1 MNYFADPIVIE
12 GNALFVSDAHL
23 GVPSAKESLQ
33 REEWLVQLLSEKKDE
48 IQHLFFLGDMFDFW
62 FEYRDVV
69 PKGYFRLFNILY
81 EMNKAGINIYFF
93 TGNHDMW
100 VKNYFADEFGFTIL
114 RKQQLFVLNG
124 KRYLIGH
131 GDGLGKGDYGYK
143 FIKKL
148 FAFKPNVWLYGL
160 LPPRQAFAIA
170 NYFSHKSRAMTSATE
185 AVMTSPENERL
196 FVYASEMVK
205 EMDIDGFIY
214 GHRHL
219 PLDLP
224 LNEKS
229 RYLNIGDW
237 LTHNSYGRVSPE
249 GMKLCFWNNNNS

>member
-1 MNYFADPIVIE
+1 MATLRPFAELHGTFYF
-12 GNALFVSDAHL
+12 GSDFHFGA
-23 GVPSAKESLQ
+23 PDEATSRA
-33 REEWLVQLLSEKKDE
+33 REELVLRWFDDIMPTADAIFL
-48 IQHLFFLGDMFDFW
+48 LGDVFDFW
-62 FEYRDVV
+62 FEYKDVI
-69 PKGYFRLFNILY
+69 PKGHTRIFAKFAELKEKNIPVY
-81 EMNKAGINIYFF
+81 YF

-170 NYFSHKSRAMTSATE
+170 NYFSHKSRAMTSASE

-237 LTHNSYGRVSPE
+237 LTHNSYGCVSPE
-249 GMKLCFWNNNNS
+249 GMELCFWNNHP